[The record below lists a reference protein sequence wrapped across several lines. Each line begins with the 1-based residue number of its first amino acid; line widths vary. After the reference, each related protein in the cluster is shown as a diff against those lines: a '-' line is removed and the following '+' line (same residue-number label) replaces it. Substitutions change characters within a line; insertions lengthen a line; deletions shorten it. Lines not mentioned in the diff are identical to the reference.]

1 MTASSKF
8 FGAASALA
16 MSVALVASGTAALS
30 LASVNA
36 AEAAVVNRI
45 EVRGNTRVD
54 AQTIR
59 DNIDIRPGKAFNS
72 NDIDAAVKR
81 LFAMGLFSDVRIN
94 QSGGSL
100 VVQVSERSVVNN
112 VLFQGNKKVKDP
124 DLARAVQLKARSPY
138 DAATMESDK
147 EAIKAAY
154 AHIGRSDAIVNA
166 RTVDLGQ
173 GRVNVVYEITEGSRT
188 KIANINFV
196 GNSAYGSRRLR
207 DVISTKRSNPLSWL
221 TRNDVYD
228 EGRLQAD
235 EETLRRFYY
244 NRGYA
249 DFRVLS
255 SNATLD
261 PSTNEYT
268 ITVTVDEGQ
277 RYTFGNVGV
286 ESTVEGVDTQALGG
300 LLKTR
305 EGKPYSAKQ
314 IEDSV
319 TAITENV
326 AGSGY
331 AFAKVEP
338 RGDRDFDNHTIS
350 LVYSVDQGPRAY
362 VERIEIR
369 GNDKTRDFV
378 IRREFDMNEG
388 DA

>member
-1 MTASSKF
+1 
-8 FGAASALA
+8 
-16 MSVALVASGTAALS
+16 
-30 LASVNA
+30 
-36 AEAAVVNRI
+36 
-45 EVRGNTRVD
+45 
-54 AQTIR
+54 
-59 DNIDIRPGKAFNS
+59 
-72 NDIDAAVKR
+72 
-81 LFAMGLFSDVRIN
+81 
-94 QSGGSL
+94 
-100 VVQVSERSVVNN
+100 
-112 VLFQGNKKVKDP
+112 
-124 DLARAVQLKARSPY
+124 
-138 DAATMESDK
+138 MESDK

-154 AHIGRSDAIVNA
+154 AHIGRNDAIVNA

-305 EGKPYSAKQ
+305 EGKPYSAKE
-314 IEDSV
+314 IEDPLRLLLRMLPAAV
-319 TAITENV
+319 THLPRWSHAAIVTLIITRSRSSIVLTRVRALMLSASKSAATTRPAIMLFV
-326 AGSGY
+326 ANS
-331 AFAKVEP
+331 
-338 RGDRDFDNHTIS
+338 T
-350 LVYSVDQGPRAY
+350 
-362 VERIEIR
+362 
-369 GNDKTRDFV
+369 
-378 IRREFDMNEG
+378 
-388 DA
+388 